1 MLIMSLI
8 KMEYTFERII
18 GINIKNNKLLICW
31 SSWETSWIE
40 AKQIVVG
47 RDSFNRFIG
56 EMIDHG
62 LEEEDVDKIIK
73 WMIKYYPAK

>member
-18 GINIKNNKLLICW
+18 GINIKNNKLLIRW